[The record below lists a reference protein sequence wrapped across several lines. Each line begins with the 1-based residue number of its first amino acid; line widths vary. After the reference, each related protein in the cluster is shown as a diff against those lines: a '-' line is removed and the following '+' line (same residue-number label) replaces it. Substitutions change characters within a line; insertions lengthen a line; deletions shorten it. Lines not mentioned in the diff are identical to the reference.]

1 MTFIKEN
8 WFKFAVIIMFF
19 LFMSTLTSGSIVIK
33 HKVDADVVADAEI
46 DLDGSVDSNYADID
60 GATIYNR

>member
-1 MTFIKEN
+1 MYMTFIKDN

-19 LFMSTLTSGSIVIK
+19 LFMGVLTSGSIVIK
-33 HKVDADVVADAEI
+33 HEVDADADLI
-46 DLDGSVDSNYADID
+46 LDGSVESNYEDID

>member
-1 MTFIKEN
+1 MTFIKDN

-19 LFMSTLTSGSIVIK
+19 LFMGVLTSGSIVIK
-33 HKVDADVVADAEI
+33 HEVDASADLI
-46 DLDGSVDSNYADID
+46 LDGSVESNYADID

>member
-1 MTFIKEN
+1 MTFVKDN

-19 LFMSTLTSGSIVIK
+19 LFMGVLTSGSIVIK
-33 HKVDADVVADAEI
+33 HEVDADADLI
-46 DLDGSVDSNYADID
+46 LDESVESNYEDID